1 MLYSKKPYI
10 PGSWLLF
17 DSQSMA
23 DIPTHQHN
31 YNLRPR
37 PTERNRKFII
47 TQAGNKQ
54 STIKIFAKPH
64 IHVLMMQKNVREGTI
79 LKEVNRLHI
88 CQALLHRKEKGM
100 SYEERKKHYLMFL
113 KQKCDGS
120 IKARECAD
128 RRSQREYTT
137 KSETVYLQ
145 YCWRQ

>member
-1 MLYSKKPYI
+1 
-10 PGSWLLF
+10 
-17 DSQSMA
+17 MA

-79 LKEVNRLHI
+79 KFGEKGNDALLKEVNQLHI

-100 SYEERKKHYLMFL
+100 SYEERKKLY
-113 KQKCDGS
+113 G
-120 IKARECAD
+120 
-128 RRSQREYTT
+128 T
-137 KSETVYLQ
+137 
-145 YCWRQ
+145 